1 LARPR
6 YLGATSSRETTVLK
20 SLFGELVTTPLGA
33 TAKPGGAL
41 PEFAATAVLESSNT
55 RVTDDG
61 RMLDRHQQDLF
72 FTGSPA
78 AAMRTQLAST
88 QLANDV
94 RTITLL
100 DPTRLWAPGVV
111 KALSDATGQ
120 PVERLHLREQATL
133 RIVATLER
141 TVVPRRGDATLKIY
155 HADLRVE
162 EGENLAIPF
171 VLMERS
177 QMAAVIVGPM
187 APGEVQAMLAALR
200 SAVRESTWRCDS
212 LLFLLPPNQVWIASK
227 IAGLDWP
234 NTLHVE
240 VIDEPLTGTSSVW
253 NALLAA
259 WDRQQTPGEQSADPA
274 AIDARNVARQLR
286 MLTLTDGVLGSALA
300 DANDGDL
307 LAGESRAAGVDLAR
321 AAAALA
327 PLLRAHRKAHDDMGL
342 PGALEEFSVASGNAY
357 HLVRPLTRRPH
368 QFLFARL
375 ERNHANLA
383 LLKFKLAE
391 AERNL
396 G

>member
-1 LARPR
+1 M
-6 YLGATSSRETTVLK
+6 LK
-20 SLFGELVTTPLGA
+20 SLFGELTATPLA
-33 TAKPGGAL
+33 PGGPMSA
-41 PEFAATAVLESSNT
+41 FAATAVLEST
-55 RVTDDG
+55 DTHLADDG

-72 FTGSPA
+72 VTGSPA
-78 AAMRTQLAST
+78 SAMREHLAK
-88 QLANDV
+88 ANSATDV

-100 DPTRLWAPGVV
+100 DPSRLWAPGVI

-133 RIVATLER
+133 RILATLER

-155 HADLRVE
+155 HADLQLT
-162 EGENLAIPF
+162 EGESLRIPF

-187 APGEVQAMLAALR
+187 QAGEVEAMLLALNA
-200 SAVRESTWRCDS
+200 AVREPSWKCET
-212 LLFLLPPNQVWIASK
+212 LLFLLPPSAGWIASK

-234 NTLHVE
+234 RTLQIE
-240 VIDEPLTGTSSVW
+240 VLDEPLIGTSSVW

-259 WDRQQTPGEQSADPA
+259 WDRQHASSEPAADPA
-274 AIDARNVARQLR
+274 AIEARTVARQLR
-286 MLTLTDGVLGSALA
+286 AVMQTDGVLGCGLA
-300 DANDGDL
+300 DATDGDL
-307 LAGESRAAGVDLAR
+307 LAGESRDGGTDLAR

-327 PLLRAHRKAHDDMGL
+327 PVLRAHRQASNAMAL
-342 PGALEEFSVASGNAY
+342 PDSADEITFVNGNTC
-357 HLVRPLTRRPH
+357 HLIRPLQRRPN

-375 ERNHANLA
+375 DRSHANLA

-391 AERNL
+391 AERSL

>member
-1 LARPR
+1 
-6 YLGATSSRETTVLK
+6 VLK
-20 SLFGELVTTPLGA
+20 SLFGELTTTPIKPAGA
-33 TAKPGGAL
+33 M
-41 PEFAATAVLESSNT
+41 PEFAATAVLESTDT

-72 FTGSPA
+72 VTGSPA
-78 AAMRTQLAST
+78 SAMRAHLAST
-88 QLANDV
+88 QMASDV

-133 RIVATLER
+133 RILATLER

-155 HADLRVE
+155 HADLRVA
-162 EGENLAIPF
+162 EGENLAIPL

-187 APGEVQAMLAALR
+187 VPGEVEAMLSALR
-200 SAVRESTWRCDS
+200 TAVREPTWHCDA
-212 LLFLLPPNQVWIASK
+212 LLFLLPPNQLWIASR
-227 IAGLDWP
+227 IAALDWP
-234 NTLHVE
+234 SRLHLE

-259 WDRQQTPGEQSADPA
+259 WDRHQQPAEQSADPA
-274 AIDARNVARQLR
+274 AVDARNVARQLR
-286 MLTLTDGVLGSALA
+286 MLTMTDGVLGSALV
-300 DANDGDL
+300 DATDGDL
-307 LAGESRAAGVDLAR
+307 LAGESRSPHVDLAR

-327 PLLRAHRKAHDDMGL
+327 PVLRAHRKAHEDMGL
-342 PGALEEFSVASGNAY
+342 SGALEEFTVAAGNCY
-357 HLVRPLTRRPH
+357 HLVRPLLRRPH
-368 QFLFARL
+368 QFLFVRL
-375 ERNHANLA
+375 ERTHANLA

>member
-1 LARPR
+1 M
-6 YLGATSSRETTVLK
+6 LK
-20 SLFGELVTTPLGA
+20 SLFGELVTTPM
-33 TAKPGGAL
+33 KPGGVM
-41 PEFAATAVLESSNT
+41 PEFAATAVLESTDT
-55 RVTDDG
+55 RLADDG

-72 FTGSPA
+72 ITGSPA
-78 AAMRTQLAST
+78 AAMRSHLASA
-88 QLANDV
+88 QHAADV

-100 DPTRLWAPGVV
+100 DPARLWAPGVI

-120 PVERLHLREQATL
+120 PVERLHLREQASL
-133 RIVATLER
+133 RVLATLER

-155 HADLRVE
+155 HADLRVA

-187 APGEVQAMLAALR
+187 VQDEVEAMLAALR
-200 SAVRESTWRCDS
+200 TAVREPTWHCDS

-234 NTLHVE
+234 SRCHVE

-259 WDRQQTPGEQSADPA
+259 WDRQQGSTEPSADPA
-274 AIDARNVARQLR
+274 AVDARNVARQLR
-286 MLTLTDGVLGSALA
+286 MLSMTDGVLGAALA

-307 LAGESRAAGVDLAR
+307 LAGESRSGGVDLAR

-327 PLLRAHRKAHDDMGL
+327 PLLRAHRKAHEDMGL
-342 PGALEEFSVASGNAY
+342 PGSLEEFTVACGTCY
-357 HLVRPLTRRPH
+357 HLVRPLMRRPD

-375 ERNHANLA
+375 ERHHANLA

>member
-1 LARPR
+1 M
-6 YLGATSSRETTVLK
+6 LK
-20 SLFGELVTTPLGA
+20 SLFGELTTTPGKA
-33 TAKPGGAL
+33 GGAL

-78 AAMRTQLAST
+78 SAMQAHLASAQLAD
-88 QLANDV
+88 NV

-200 SAVRESTWRCDS
+200 TAVREPTWRCDS
-212 LLFLLPPNQVWIASK
+212 LLFLLPPNQLWIASR
-227 IAGLDWP
+227 IAALDWP
-234 NTLHVE
+234 STLHVE

-259 WDRQQTPGEQSADPA
+259 WDRQRAPADQNADPA
-274 AIDARNVARQLR
+274 AIDARNIARQLR
-286 MLTLTDGVLGSALA
+286 MLTMTDGVQGSALA
-300 DANDGDL
+300 DATDGDL
-307 LAGESRAAGVDLAR
+307 LAGESRSAGVDLAR

-327 PLLRAHRKAHDDMGL
+327 PVLRAHRKAHEDMGL
-342 PGALEEFSVASGNAY
+342 SGSLEEFTVAAGDSY
-357 HLVRPLTRRPH
+357 HLVRPLIRRPN

>member
-1 LARPR
+1 MGRL
-6 YLGATSSRETTVLK
+6 VLK
-20 SLFGELVTTPLGA
+20 SLFGELVPTPV
-33 TAKPGGAL
+33 KPGSVM
-41 PEFAATAVLESSNT
+41 PEFAATAVLESTDT

-72 FTGSPA
+72 VNGSPA
-78 AAMRTQLAST
+78 AAMRAHLAGT
-88 QLANDV
+88 KHVPEV

-120 PVERLHLREQATL
+120 PVERLHLREQSTL
-133 RIVATLER
+133 RILATLER
-141 TVVPRRGDATLKIY
+141 TIVPRRGDATLKIY
-155 HADLRVE
+155 HADLRVA

-187 APGEVQAMLAALR
+187 VLEEVEAMLQALR
-200 SAVRESTWRCDS
+200 TAVREPSWNCDT
-212 LLFLLPPNQVWIASK
+212 LLFLLPPNALWIAGK
-227 IAGLDWP
+227 IASIGWP
-234 NTLHVE
+234 TSLHVE
-240 VIDEPLTGTSSVW
+240 VLDEPLTGTSSVW

-259 WDRQQTPGEQSADPA
+259 WDRLQGSGDQSADPA
-274 AIDARNVARQLR
+274 AVDARNVARHLR
-286 MLTLTDGVLGSALA
+286 MVMMTDGVLGVALA

-307 LAGESRAAGVDLAR
+307 LAGESRSNAVDLAR
-321 AAAALA
+321 ASAALA
-327 PLLRAHRKAHDDMGL
+327 PVLRAHRLAHDAMGL
-342 PGALEEFSVASGNAY
+342 PGTLEEFTVAAGTSY
-357 HLVRPLTRRPH
+357 HLVRPLMRRPN

-375 ERNHANLA
+375 ERSHANLA

>member
-1 LARPR
+1 
-6 YLGATSSRETTVLK
+6 VLK
-20 SLFGELVTTPLGA
+20 SLFGELVTTPL
-33 TAKPGGAL
+33 KPGDAM
-41 PEFAATAVLESSNT
+41 PEFAATAVLETTDT
-55 RVTDDG
+55 RVTADG

-72 FTGSPA
+72 VTGSPA
-78 AAMRTQLAST
+78 AAMRSHLAGAQLV
-88 QLANDV
+88 NDV
-94 RTITLL
+94 RVITLL

-133 RIVATLER
+133 RILATLER

-155 HADLRVE
+155 HADVRVA
-162 EGENLAIPF
+162 EGDNLAIPF

-187 APGEVQAMLAALR
+187 VPGEVSAMLAALVQ
-200 SAVRESTWRCDS
+200 AVREPSWRCES
-212 LLFLLPPNQVWIASK
+212 LLFLLPPNQLWIASK
-227 IAGLDWP
+227 IAALDWP
-234 NTLHVE
+234 QKLHVE

-259 WDRQQTPGEQSADPA
+259 WDRQQTPSDAASDPA
-274 AIDARNVARQLR
+274 AIDARNIARHLR
-286 MLTLTDGVLGSALA
+286 MLTMTDGVLGSALA

-307 LAGESRAAGVDLAR
+307 LAGESRGPQVDLAR

-327 PLLRAHRKAHDDMGL
+327 PVLRAHRKAHEDMGL
-342 PGALEEFSVASGNAY
+342 PGTLEEFTVAAGTCY
-357 HLVRPLTRRPH
+357 HLVRPLIRRPN

-375 ERNHANLA
+375 ERTHANLA

-391 AERNL
+391 AERSL